1 MKLSARIMASLV
13 PGLLLAALMVNHAQA
28 HLFAPS
34 LLKFVET
41 TQHDYRCCGKLQS
54 KPLVTLH

>member
-41 TQHDYRCCGKLQS
+41 TQHDYRGVVENSNQNR
-54 KPLVTLH
+54 